1 MKVRLMII
9 LKKKKTVTEEG
20 HQVHVLG
27 AGGVSPLHACSMSS
41 IFWPGRLLRN
51 VYFIIIY

>member
-27 AGGVSPLHACSMSS
+27 AGGGCHPCMHALCPLFSGLEDCLGM
-41 IFWPGRLLRN
+41 
-51 VYFIIIY
+51 FIL